1 MENHKVGTA
10 CTASKLGGQKD
21 GNEYCSSEIRLPS
34 EAVEGSSLAPTR
46 FPQGE
51 GRSPMG
57 RNDHEHHGSSRGMGS
72 GIQGKFLRDNVGKV
86 LLPAGMTTTSK
97 DRSYKRLRSGTED
110 LGLAHEAVV
119 ARIEG

>member
-1 MENHKVGTA
+1 
-10 CTASKLGGQKD
+10 
-21 GNEYCSSEIRLPS
+21 
-34 EAVEGSSLAPTR
+34 
-46 FPQGE
+46 
-51 GRSPMG
+51 
-57 RNDHEHHGSSRGMGS
+57 MGS